1 MNVPKLR
8 FKEFNDESYRKDI
21 LKNII
26 SYIADNRGKNPDYY
40 LDSGIPVIDNFMIQ
54 NQGYP
59 DLSRANR
66 YIDDNIYENFIRKAI
81 EYNDTL
87 ITLVGNGIGNICLTP
102 KEKCVIIQNTLGL
115 RTNKFNDKKYLYH
128 LLTYKNSEIKKLDR
142 GMAQPSIRQD
152 ELLKLEVTIPNINE
166 QLKISNFLSLLDK
179 KIELQSK
186 KIEDLKLFKKGLIN
200 KVINEL
206 TFYKKIEL
214 SELGVTYTGLTGKTK
229 EDFENGESRYI
240 PFVDILNNKINIDIL
255 PLVNIKKNEIQNKVR
270 KYDLFFNTSSET
282 VNEVGLCTTLNFD
295 IENTYLNSFC
305 FGYRINDVNKINNE
319 YLNILLHS
327 NIYRKK
333 ISILGQGFTRVNI
346 SKNKLMKI
354 KVLIPS
360 YKKQLE
366 IVDVINIENNKIL
379 LEESKLYKLQK
390 LKKGLMQSMFV

>member
-186 KIEDLKLFKKGLIN
+186 KIEDLKLFKSSQIINFFNKNNFAEVNIKNIGFFQSGNSLSKDCLTSSGVPIILYGDLYTKYNEVIKKVEQYTNDNKKYVKSKQNQIIFPTSTTVNSLSLISPSSINLDGIIYGGDILILNLN
-200 KVINEL
+200 KDVNADFLSYEINHYKKKEFSKIAQGSTIIHIHAEDLLNCKIALPNIVLQDKFAL
-206 TFYKKIEL
+206 TFNKLNQKIEL
-214 SELGVTYTGLTGKTK
+214 
-229 EDFENGESRYI
+229 
-240 PFVDILNNKINIDIL
+240 
-255 PLVNIKKNEIQNKVR
+255 
-270 KYDLFFNTSSET
+270 
-282 VNEVGLCTTLNFD
+282 
-295 IENTYLNSFC
+295 
-305 FGYRINDVNKINNE
+305 
-319 YLNILLHS
+319 
-327 NIYRKK
+327 
-333 ISILGQGFTRVNI
+333 
-346 SKNKLMKI
+346 
-354 KVLIPS
+354 
-360 YKKQLE
+360 
-366 IVDVINIENNKIL
+366 ENNKL
-379 LEESKLYKLQK
+379 NKLQK